1 MTKHKL
7 DCGDNSC
14 MFAENKTGARTN
26 GGCRCTDNLGF
37 SKSQTKA
44 FREMAYAVIELR
56 EKLAE
61 AKARMSVQHKA
72 EMSLRVELAN
82 MLMDDRAR
90 KECPKCDKDKR
101 LGYDLVP
108 RDIHDRD

>member
-56 EKLAE
+56 EKLTEMTKLKTAH
-61 AKARMSVQHKA
+61 AKWIQSA
-72 EMSLRVELAN
+72 LRS
-82 MLMDDRAR
+82 
-90 KECPKCDKDKR
+90 CKCTG
-101 LGYDLVP
+101 LH
-108 RDIHDRD
+108 HDEPPPSRCEWEE